1 MISYKFVNVEQLTV
15 FLSSLQDLL
24 GSKHEIIKEALPAE
38 IDINLEDGLAE
49 EVIAKKLELTK
60 SDF

>member
-1 MISYKFVNVEQLTV
+1 MAYKFVNIEHLTV
-15 FLSSLQDLL
+15 FLSSLQDLFA
-24 GSKHEIIKEALPAE
+24 SKHEIIKEALPVE
-38 IDINLEDGLAE
+38 IAINLDDGLAE